1 MLTSAGGWVGHCS
14 VSLDTHYVV
23 SQSLIVT
30 ILTVICKLSVENHFI
45 DMDVDG
51 NVLLDTGV
59 NELFR
64 EMTLYTELRWA
75 VFGYCCVVL

>member
-1 MLTSAGGWVGHCS
+1 VGHCS
-14 VSLDTHYVV
+14 VCRDAHYGV

-45 DMDVDG
+45 DMDVNG

-59 NELFR
+59 NEFR
-64 EMTLYTELRWA
+64 EMTLYTELSWV